1 MTNRMIVQK
10 NQLNHNYNNDFDY
23 DNETSVLTNIHDPQ
37 DTIETFQPITVG
49 IHVQE
54 MKGFRKELILSILSS
69 HAFDEVSCFEEG
81 LIEQETEEEKK
92 EMNEKKEKKEV
103 SEKKEKKEKNLKRE
117 KKRKEEKV
125 EKRRKVE

>member
-1 MTNRMIVQK
+1 MNQRIIEQK

-23 DNETSVLTNIHDPQ
+23 DVDTSVLTNQHDPN

-69 HAFDEVSCFEEG
+69 HAFDEVNG
-81 LIEQETEEEKK
+81 LI
-92 EMNEKKEKKEV
+92 
-103 SEKKEKKEKNLKRE
+103 KRIIFRKQL
-117 KKRKEEKV
+117 KKRMK
-125 EKRRKVE
+125 

>member
-23 DNETSVLTNIHDPQ
+23 DNETSVLTNTHDPQ

-81 LIEQETEEEKK
+81 LIEQETEDGGFEYPIRTC
-92 EMNEKKEKKEV
+92 N
-103 SEKKEKKEKNLKRE
+103 
-117 KKRKEEKV
+117 
-125 EKRRKVE
+125 